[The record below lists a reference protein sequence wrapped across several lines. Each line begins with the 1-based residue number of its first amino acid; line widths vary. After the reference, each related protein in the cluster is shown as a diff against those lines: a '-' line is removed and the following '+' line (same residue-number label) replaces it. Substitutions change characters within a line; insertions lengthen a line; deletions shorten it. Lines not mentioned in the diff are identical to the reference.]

1 MAGYRLSAITSRLF
15 SLASLSEFAFT
26 LSAGRRV
33 MHKTLFDMKSIIRTV
48 DKIIYKRIKSV
59 WRRRINVDMKTE
71 RERPHGAMTSSGK
84 S

>member
-1 MAGYRLSAITSRLF
+1 
-15 SLASLSEFAFT
+15 
-26 LSAGRRV
+26 

-59 WRRRINVDMKTE
+59 WRRRINVDMKRE

-84 S
+84 SLEGFSKLESSTFINYLIATMLIFLKMSFS

>member
-1 MAGYRLSAITSRLF
+1 
-15 SLASLSEFAFT
+15 
-26 LSAGRRV
+26 

-71 RERPHGAMTSSGK
+71 RERPRGAMKSSGK
-84 S
+84 SLEGFTKLESCFQALFLII